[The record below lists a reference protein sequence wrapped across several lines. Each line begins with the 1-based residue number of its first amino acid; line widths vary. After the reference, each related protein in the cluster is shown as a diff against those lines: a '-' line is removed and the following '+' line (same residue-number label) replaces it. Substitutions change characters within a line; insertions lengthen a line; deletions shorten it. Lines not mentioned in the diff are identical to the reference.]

1 MTPLDRRVPLTT
13 VLNARDLG
21 GLPVSGGVFAAG
33 QVFRSGALGE
43 LSSADAEVL
52 GARGIATVYDLRTAG
67 EEAAAPD
74 RVPAGAESIL
84 LDVLADSPETG
95 AANVGEMLKDPV
107 RLAEALGDGQGA
119 EMLRSSYRHIVSLP
133 SARTAYAAFFRGL
146 ADDSRGG
153 AALFHC
159 TAGKDRTGWAAAAL
173 LTLLGA
179 SSETIHDDYLQTN
192 TDFVPALQPVLDKIE
207 SAGIDPNLVLPVVR
221 VEADYLDAA
230 FNEAESRFGS
240 MAGYFEA
247 GLGLDA
253 SVVEALRARFVA

>member
-1 MTPLDRRVPLTT
+1 MTQLDRRVPLTS

-21 GLPVSGGVFAAG
+21 GLPVAGGVFAPG
-33 QVFRSGALGE
+33 QVFRSGSLGE
-43 LSSADAEVL
+43 LSAADAEVL
-52 GARGIATVYDLRTAG
+52 GERGVATVYDFRTVG
-67 EEAAAPD
+67 ESALAPD

-84 LDVLADSPETG
+84 LDVLADSPDTG

-107 RLAEALGDGQGA
+107 RLAAALGDGQGA

-133 SARTAYAAFFRGL
+133 SARSSYTAFFRGL
-146 ADDSRGG
+146 ADGTREG

-179 SSETIHDDYLQTN
+179 DSDTIHEDYLQTN
-192 TDFVPALQPVLDKIE
+192 QDFVPALKPVLDQIE
-207 SAGIDPNLVLPVVR
+207 AAGIDPELVLPVMR

-230 FNEAESRFGS
+230 FSEAESRFGS
-240 MAGYFEA
+240 MAGYFET

-253 SVVEALRARFVA
+253 ATLEALRERLVS